1 LRDEEKGEKESEKKG
16 KHRFCEWQKMQCGKA
31 ENPRENKLNIKHL
44 KLNTSASRY
53 YN

>member
-1 LRDEEKGEKESEKKG
+1 
-16 KHRFCEWQKMQCGKA
+16 MQCGKA